1 VTVIPSPTELLV
13 FALSGGDSEQFLIVE
28 GSTPAHRGSD
38 TLKVQGPMREEK
50 LRMVL
55 ADRFGMTLEAITRS
69 VEQARQHLRER
80 GTEAPLTFPSHPH
93 EQPEVAFVE
102 RRNHPSRAARVKRLF
117 DRIAATVD
125 GITLTELME
134 ELPRAAAERILK
146 SLAVRGLVKNVEG
159 RWAPRECLKAGVSLP
174 LIPE

>member
-1 VTVIPSPTELLV
+1 VIPSPTELLV
-13 FALSGGDSEQFLIVE
+13 VALAGDDSEQFLIIE

-38 TLKVQGPMREEK
+38 TVKVQGPMREEK

-55 ADRFGMTLEAITRS
+55 TDRFGMAPEGVTRT
-69 VEQARQHLRER
+69 VEQARQRLREWR
-80 GTEAPLTFPSHPH
+80 TAPPLRFPSRAH
-93 EQPEVAFVE
+93 EQREVVE
-102 RRNHPSRAARVKRLF
+102 RRNHPSRAARVKRLL

-159 RWAPRECLKAGVSLP
+159 RWAPRDCLKAGVSLQ